1 MQASHGQKRLMEIF
15 RPDVPEL
22 PSLLATFYRSW
33 ERAFDNPSAYG
44 IEPLRETP
52 LGEDTPDEKLFVDVS
67 PGMVLPS
74 ILQQPTDAVYNLLV
88 QLAKLISAK
97 SGETDST
104 PLARFGDLVD
114 WESGPIMRV
123 THYPGHSDVV
133 NAPHSDINIFTLLP
147 AASTLGLEILV
158 DDAWVSAP
166 TDACDILILMGELA
180 SELDGTHADIHRV
193 IGTGRQRLSIS
204 LFVNARPNIILPT
217 GRTAGDLLQERIH
230 ALAQT
235 KSN

>member
-1 MQASHGQKRLMEIF
+1 MEIF
-15 RPDVPEL
+15 RPDVSEL

-33 ERAFDNPSAYG
+33 GQAFDNPSAHG

-52 LGEDTPDEKLFVDVS
+52 LGEETPDEKLFVDVS

-74 ILQQPTDAVYNLLV
+74 IMQQPTDVVYNLLV
-88 QLAKLISAK
+88 RLAKLISTEN
-97 SGETDST
+97 GETGSVL
-104 PLARFGDLVD
+104 LARFSDLID
-114 WESGPIMRV
+114 WLGGPIMRV
-123 THYPGHSDVV
+123 THYPGDSDIV

-147 AASTLGLEILV
+147 VASTLGLEISV
-158 DDAWVSAP
+158 DDTWVPAP
-166 TDACDILILMGELA
+166 SDDRDILILMGEMA

-193 IGTGRQRLSIS
+193 IGTGRQRISIS

-235 KSN
+235 KSH